1 MSEAPDL
8 TIELFE
14 LLTKIDNRLT
24 VIEARTDRIEN
35 IETALGQL
43 TRKVDTMKSDIIELK
58 TKTTDL
64 EKNADFISN
73 KYEELRGENS
83 AQDNKIRQLQK
94 DVLDIRDAEN
104 NTTELKEKILDLQC
118 RSMRNNLVF
127 TGLEESAEEN
137 TKQVLH
143 KFIREE
149 LSIRKEIQLGT
160 VHRFGQKD
168 NNGRHRP
175 ISLGLFIFHRKTQKY
190 SSPDAFREIET
201 DILKFSTKCKYMCL
215 NGDFNSRTS
224 TDADFIPTD
233 GNDISDILNLPEI
246 AENDTYKFE
255 IYNIPIARNNKDKTK
270 NNYGKLL
277 LDLCKF
283 TNMYIIN
290 GRIGENMAGERT
302 SKNAAVVDY
311 FIGSLDFINIISNS
325 KVLDFSCLYSDIHS
339 PIDIDVDINKCT
351 CEYGSVPINSMS
363 GEKIKKWDINKKE
376 DFILNLDREK
386 ISELENYLEETK
398 SFPADSNI
406 INKAVEKYYEHICY
420 FCKEKHSEH

>member
-58 TKTTDL
+58 TKNTDL

-143 KFIREE
+143 KFIR
-149 LSIRKEIQLGT
+149 K
-160 VHRFGQKD
+160 
-168 NNGRHRP
+168 
-175 ISLGLFIFHRKTQKY
+175 
-190 SSPDAFREIET
+190 
-201 DILKFSTKCKYMCL
+201 
-215 NGDFNSRTS
+215 NS
-224 TDADFIPTD
+224 
-233 GNDISDILNLPEI
+233 
-246 AENDTYKFE
+246 
-255 IYNIPIARNNKDKTK
+255 
-270 NNYGKLL
+270 
-277 LDLCKF
+277 
-283 TNMYIIN
+283 
-290 GRIGENMAGERT
+290 
-302 SKNAAVVDY
+302 V
-311 FIGSLDFINIISNS
+311 
-325 KVLDFSCLYSDIHS
+325 
-339 PIDIDVDINKCT
+339 
-351 CEYGSVPINSMS
+351 
-363 GEKIKKWDINKKE
+363 
-376 DFILNLDREK
+376 
-386 ISELENYLEETK
+386 
-398 SFPADSNI
+398 
-406 INKAVEKYYEHICY
+406 
-420 FCKEKHSEH
+420 